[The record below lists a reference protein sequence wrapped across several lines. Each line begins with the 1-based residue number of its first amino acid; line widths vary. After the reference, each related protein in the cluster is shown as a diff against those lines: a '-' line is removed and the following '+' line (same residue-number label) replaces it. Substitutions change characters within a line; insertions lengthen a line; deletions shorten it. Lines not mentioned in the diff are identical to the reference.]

1 MIQIRGFMKGDTDD
15 LYKIALNSFDEFFE
29 PSIFSYFDGQWH
41 NGQLVACDITGR
53 PVGFITSER
62 KGSRKVRIL
71 LFGVLP
77 EYRNR
82 GIGKQLLDAF
92 RMRAMME
99 GNISI
104 SLEVRTSNQEARR
117 FYRRNGFVETDI
129 IPHYYRD
136 GGDGVR
142 MSAPVQSNQ

>member
-1 MIQIRGFMKGDTDD
+1 MIQIRGYMKGDSDD
-15 LYKIALNSFDEFFE
+15 LFNIAMNSFDEFFD
-29 PSIFSYFDGQWH
+29 PSIFSYYDSQWH
-41 NGQLVACDITGR
+41 NGQLVACDITGK
-53 PVGFITSER
+53 PIGFITSDR
-62 KGSRKVRIL
+62 VGSRKVRIL

-77 EYRNR
+77 EYRNN

-99 GNISI
+99 GYISI
-104 SLEVRTSNQEARR
+104 TLEVRTSNQSARR

-129 IPHYYRD
+129 LPHYYRD

-142 MSAPVQSNQ
+142 MSAPVQNNQ